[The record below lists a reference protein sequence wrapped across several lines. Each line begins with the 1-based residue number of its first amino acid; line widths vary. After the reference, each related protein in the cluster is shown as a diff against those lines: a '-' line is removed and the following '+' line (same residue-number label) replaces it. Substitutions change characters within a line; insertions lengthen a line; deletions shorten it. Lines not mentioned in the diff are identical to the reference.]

1 MLQDSPQPGNTKG
14 PSDPQLGTELANSA
28 TAGCKSY
35 KHRLVHFFPPSRNYP
50 AETVL
55 MKPESRNVTVVISE

>member
-1 MLQDSPQPGNTKG
+1 MLQDSPQSGNTEG
-14 PSDPQLGTELANSA
+14 LSDLGTELANSA

-50 AETVL
+50 AESVL
-55 MKPESRNVTVVISE
+55 MKPESCNVTVVISE

>member
-35 KHRLVHFFPPSRNYP
+35 KQVGAFLPTFKELSSRDC
-50 AETVL
+50 ADEARI
-55 MKPESRNVTVVISE
+55 M